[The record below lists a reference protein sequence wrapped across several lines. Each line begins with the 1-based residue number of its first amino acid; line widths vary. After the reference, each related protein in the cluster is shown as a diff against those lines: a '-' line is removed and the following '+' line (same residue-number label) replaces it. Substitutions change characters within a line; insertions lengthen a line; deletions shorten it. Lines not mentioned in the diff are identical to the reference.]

1 MDSKQVVVTDND
13 VVNKY
18 VQLRDSARS
27 RGLEFDLKL
36 ITVRNLLRAE
46 RCFYTGVKF
55 SKKGQSMNRKT
66 VDRVDP
72 SRGYIVG
79 NVVACTL
86 AANGIKSTIES
97 EGIEVAEKMVKAMKS
112 RGQRLDKARRIT
124 RIKKGSCDE
133 EKAN

>member
-1 MDSKQVVVTDND
+1 MDNKQTVVTDND

-18 VQLRDSARS
+18 IQLRDSART

-36 ITVRNLLRAE
+36 ITVKNLLRAE
-46 RCFYTGVKF
+46 KCFYTGVKF
-55 SKKGQSMNRKT
+55 SKGGQSMNRKT

-86 AANGIKSTIES
+86 AANGIKNTIES
-97 EGIEVAEKMVKAMKS
+97 EGIGIAEKMVKAMKIV
-112 RGQRLDKARRIT
+112 GQRLDKAHRSVRT
-124 RIKKGSCDE
+124 KKGSCDGE
-133 EKAN
+133 SGI